1 MTWPRVDGMR
11 GLELGSPGEMRAR
24 LNGLV
29 LAGQKRATAGILTEY
44 EVEKEELEHVG
55 ERLALLDDDGH
66 RIGTVEVTGLSI
78 HPFIEVPWDFAA
90 AEGEGD
96 ADLDEWRTGHRGFW
110 ADAGSPVE
118 DDTPI
123 VCIRFTLVDVV
134 DPGA

>member
-11 GLELGSPGEMRAR
+11 GLELGSPGELRAR

-44 EVEKEELEHVG
+44 EVEQEELEHIG
-55 ERLALLDDDGH
+55 ERLALLDDDEN

-78 HPFIEVPWDFAA
+78 HPFIEVPWEFAA

-96 ADLDEWRTGHRGFW
+96 ADLDEWRAGHRGFW
-110 ADAGSPVE
+110 ATAGSPVE

-134 DPGA
+134 EPGA

>member
-11 GLELGSPGEMRAR
+11 GLELGSRGEMRAR

-96 ADLDEWRTGHRGFW
+96 ADLDEWRAGHRGFW
-110 ADAGSPVE
+110 EDAGSPVE

-134 DPGA
+134 EPGA